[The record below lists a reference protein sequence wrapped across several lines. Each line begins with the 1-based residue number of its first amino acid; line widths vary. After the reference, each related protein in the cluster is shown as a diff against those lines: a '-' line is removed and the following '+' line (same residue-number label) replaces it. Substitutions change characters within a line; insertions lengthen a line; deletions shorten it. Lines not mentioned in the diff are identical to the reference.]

1 MTAIEKKQNKII
13 EKLNQIIGCFET
25 LLNHPYDLDSIKR
38 LENLKS
44 ELADLKSKQSQ
55 RKNIE
60 KVMALDEDD
69 GLYNS
74 DEPQPEQSA
83 EEIPKRLKN
92 KAPIVRRYGSFI
104 ILAQNESD
112 YKIKLR
118 KLMKGDTK
126 GFYYIPQQSE
136 QSAEEI
142 SYVCNNWM
150 PDKTT
155 SATRCVNCGK
165 DRWQHQ
171 L

>member
-74 DEPQPEQSA
+74 DKPQPEQSA
-83 EEIPKRLKN
+83 EEI
-92 KAPIVRRYGSFI
+92 I
-104 ILAQNESD
+104 
-112 YKIKLR
+112 R
-118 KLMKGDTK
+118 KHRG
-126 GFYYIPQQSE
+126 
-136 QSAEEI
+136 
-142 SYVCNNWM
+142 
-150 PDKTT
+150 
-155 SATRCVNCGK
+155 
-165 DRWQHQ
+165 HQ
-171 L
+171 LCEFNYYEVIRFMQEYRRQGMPTEEDIEKEFQIYPNIDNTGYSISADTLLLNQRNHGARTGVRWALNKWKGE

>member
-69 GLYNS
+69 GLYNVKLKKQETS
-74 DEPQPEQSA
+74 CDCNSEVIGSYARCSIHSPDKEQQPE
-83 EEIPKRLKN
+83 
-92 KAPIVRRYGSFI
+92 
-104 ILAQNESD
+104 
-112 YKIKLR
+112 
-118 KLMKGDTK
+118 
-126 GFYYIPQQSE
+126 
-136 QSAEEI
+136 
-142 SYVCNNWM
+142 
-150 PDKTT
+150 
-155 SATRCVNCGK
+155 
-165 DRWQHQ
+165 
-171 L
+171 

>member
-83 EEIPKRLKN
+83 KN
-92 KAPIVRRYGSFI
+92 MK
-104 ILAQNESD
+104 ILSD
-112 YKIKLR
+112 MANQDEL
-118 KLMKGDTK
+118 LADM
-126 GFYYIPQQSE
+126 E
-136 QSAEEI
+136 LVQSAEERPKI
-142 SYVCNNWM
+142 EDYFKKGVTMSEVHKEYTGSPVLFKYAQALDSYIDEWINKW
-150 PDKTT
+150 K
-155 SATRCVNCGK
+155 GE
-165 DRWQHQ
+165 
-171 L
+171 